1 LNVSDVV
8 DAIAKKVS
16 SDTSLFVTKAI
27 KEMHSSPLTGT
38 DLANALSPLTS
49 KVEALLASDSVP
61 SAQFQMQVDA
71 TKREREV
78 ATEKLAREQAF
89 FDFTKTESDA
99 VNARLMAGLK
109 YFHESNVTDR
119 DRDRE
124 VLKLS
129 ITQPR
134 HEACSAVAAPD
145 DIAMCREEKLL
156 RLQIELQKLQNEGRK
171 RSRASLEQDTD
182 EEC

>member
-1 LNVSDVV
+1 
-8 DAIAKKVS
+8 
-16 SDTSLFVTKAI
+16 
-27 KEMHSSPLTGT
+27 
-38 DLANALSPLTS
+38 LTS
-49 KVEALLASDSVP
+49 KVEALLATDSVP

-99 VNARLMAGLK
+99 ANARLMAGLK

-129 ITQPR
+129 IKQPR
-134 HEACSAVAAPD
+134 HEALAAPD